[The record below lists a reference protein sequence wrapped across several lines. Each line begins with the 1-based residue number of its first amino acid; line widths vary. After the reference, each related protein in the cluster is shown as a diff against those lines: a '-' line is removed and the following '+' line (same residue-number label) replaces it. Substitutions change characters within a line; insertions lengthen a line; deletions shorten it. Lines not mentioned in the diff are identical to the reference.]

1 MGALLRPFLILR
13 GTMKYFYPAV
23 AALLLAVPSAYA
35 AEWVS
40 VYSGTGTGS
49 ATANYATEIVNGK
62 NTIYYQVSDS
72 ALRNACLEA
81 RASGKKTYESVL
93 PSFKPIYPD
102 DEWQITQG
110 SDLITDNLGKS
121 AKMYSATCTVSFS
134 IEHRAVTKDPSSE
147 EKTPE
152 QICKAKPSI
161 QNTFNNVSEGFIYY
175 QGCEYEA
182 TGVIVC
188 RNDKTVCSATW
199 KPTGTVAHE
208 SDTESTPQEHSGDTG
223 SGSDSGSGN
232 TGEGGSGSGSGG
244 STGGS
249 GTVISKSDMTSA
261 VNDGVRSAAPVVA
274 DSVRHSLTENDTSA
288 DDKSDADSKTQ
299 TNISRLE
306 DKLNN
311 AARGAGRFADPD
323 GGGKAFDNGASE
335 MDNAA
340 AVADSQLSI
349 SKDGHG
355 ASWESFLNE
364 GALRPPFPTGNGCS
378 PFVMFPG
385 NVYQMQIDC
394 DKLTDIKSVLAWAMY
409 CLTFW
414 FAFTEITTLLRGN
427 K

>member
-1 MGALLRPFLILR
+1 
-13 GTMKYFYPAV
+13 MKY
-23 AALLLAVPSAYA
+23 LSLAVSAFFLALSSAYA
-35 AEWVS
+35 ADWAS
-40 VYSGTGTGS
+40 IYSGTGTGS
-49 ATANYATEIVNGK
+49 ATADYATEIVNGQ

-72 ALRNACLEA
+72 SLKNACVEA
-81 RASGKKTYESVL
+81 RASGKNTYDSVL
-93 PSFKPIYPD
+93 SSFKPIYPD
-102 DEWQITQG
+102 DEWQMTQG
-110 SDLITDNLGKS
+110 SDVITGNLGKS

-134 IEHRAVTKDPSSE
+134 IEHRAVTKDPDPE
-147 EKTPE
+147 QQTPE

-161 QNTFNNVSEGFIYY
+161 QNTFNNVADGYIYY

-188 RNDKTVCSATW
+188 QNDKTICAATW
-199 KPTGTVAHE
+199 KPTGTVADK
-208 SDTESTPQEHSGDTG
+208 SDTESTPQQDSGDTG
-223 SGSDSGSGN
+223 SGSGSDSGN
-232 TGEGGSGSGSGG
+232 TGEGGSGSGG

-249 GTVISKSDMTSA
+249 SSGGSGTSISKSDMTAA
-261 VNDGVRSAAPVVA
+261 VNDGVRSAAPAVA
-274 DSVRHSLTENDTSA
+274 DSVRDSLTENDTSS
-288 DDKSDADSKTQ
+288 DDKTNADSITQ

-306 DKLNN
+306 DNLNN

-323 GGGKAFDNGASE
+323 GGGKAFGNGASE

-355 ASWESFLNE
+355 ASWDSFLNE
-364 GALRPPFPTGNGCS
+364 AALRPAIPTGNGCS

-385 NVYQMQIDC
+385 TLYQMQIDC
-394 DKLTDIKSVLAWAMY
+394 DKLTDIKSVLAWVMY

-414 FAFTEITTLLRGN
+414 YAFTEITTLLRGN